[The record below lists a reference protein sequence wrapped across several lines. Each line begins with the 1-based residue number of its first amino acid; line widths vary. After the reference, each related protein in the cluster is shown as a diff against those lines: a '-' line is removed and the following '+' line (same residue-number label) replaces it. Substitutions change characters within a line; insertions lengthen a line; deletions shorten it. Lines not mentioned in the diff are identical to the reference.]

1 MQSLQ
6 TSNPSGII
14 YMTKNDNMVTRLKKK
29 KRKKRRRRK
38 GRRKRKE
45 EEY

>member
-14 YMTKNDNMVTRLKKK
+14 YMTKNDNMVTSLKKK
-29 KRKKRRRRK
+29 KKKEK
-38 GRRKRKE
+38 KIKLIF
-45 EEY
+45 